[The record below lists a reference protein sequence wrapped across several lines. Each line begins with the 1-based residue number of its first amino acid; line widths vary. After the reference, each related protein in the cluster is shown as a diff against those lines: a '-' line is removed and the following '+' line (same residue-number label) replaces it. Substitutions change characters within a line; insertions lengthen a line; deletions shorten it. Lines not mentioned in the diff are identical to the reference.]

1 MRLREAQYK
10 SFEEMPVWNKAIE
23 MATRVFGLTENLPR
37 KEDYGLTS
45 QLRRSALSVSAH
57 IAEAFG
63 REHTLNKLNFYYNS
77 RGSLSET
84 KSNLIYGRSVGYFEG
99 NEFKSLLSTLE
110 DIWFELNKIISA
122 LRKSKGLIKSKPRP
136 RP

>member
-1 MRLREAQYK
+1 
-10 SFEEMPVWNKAIE
+10 MPVWDKSME
-23 MATRVFGLTENLPR
+23 MAIRVFELTERLPR

-45 QLRRSALSVSAH
+45 QIRRSALSVSAN

-84 KSNLIYGRSVGYFEG
+84 KSHLIYGKDVGYFKES
-99 NEFKSLLSTLE
+99 EYKAILSTLE
-110 DIWFELNKIISA
+110 DIWFSLNKIIST
-122 LRKSKGLIKSKPRP
+122 LRKGKT
-136 RP
+136 

>member
-1 MRLREAQYK
+1 LRLREAQYK
-10 SFEEMPVWNKAIE
+10 SFEEMPVWKNAME
-23 MATRVFGLTENLPR
+23 MAARVFSLTENLPR
-37 KEDYGLTS
+37 REDYGLTS
-45 QLRRSALSVSAH
+45 QLRRSALSVSAN

-84 KSNLIYGRSVGYFEG
+84 KSNLIYGRSVGYFKG

-110 DIWFELNKIISA
+110 DIWFDLNKIISA
-122 LRKSKGLIKSKPRP
+122 MRKSKGLMKSQPIP
-136 RP
+136 